1 MKIKQVSVFLENK
14 PGHLYRVTKK
24 LADAGINLVTLSLA
38 DTEQFGILRL
48 IVKDWERAKKLME
61 DEGRVVKIVDV
72 VAAEIRDVPGGLAEV
87 LKVFDDAKVN
97 VEYMYA
103 FTSKMDDSAILI
115 LRFDNPDSAIESLN
129 KANIRVITS
138 DELFANLKQTS

>member
-14 PGHLYRVTKK
+14 PGRLFEVCKH

-48 IVKDWERAKKLME
+48 IVEDWEKAKQLME
-61 DEGRVVKIVDV
+61 ADGRVVKIVDV
-72 VAAEIRDVPGGLAEV
+72 VATEIKDEPGGLARV
-87 LKVFDDAKVN
+87 LKVFDEANVN

-103 FTSKMDDSAILI
+103 FTRKMEDSAILI
-115 LRFDNPDSAIESLN
+115 LRFDNPDFAIEALQ
-129 KANIRVITS
+129 KAGIRVITS
-138 DELFANLKQTS
+138 EELFKNLKD

>member
-14 PGHLYRVTKK
+14 PGHLYRVCQH

-48 IVKDWERAKKLME
+48 IVEDWEKAKKLME
-61 DEGRVVKIVDV
+61 AEGRVVKIVDV
-72 VAAEIRDVPGGLAEV
+72 VAAEIKDAPGGLAAV
-87 LKVFDDAKVN
+87 LKVFDDAQVN

-103 FTSKMDDSAILI
+103 FTRKMDDSAILI
-115 LRFDNPDSAIESLN
+115 LRFDNPDFAIEALQ
-129 KANIRVITS
+129 KANIRVISS
-138 DELFANLKQTS
+138 DELFKNLK

>member
-14 PGHLYRVTKK
+14 PGRLYEVCEH

-48 IVKDWERAKKLME
+48 IVEDWEKAKQLME
-61 DEGRVVKIVDV
+61 ADGRVVKIVDV
-72 VAAEIRDVPGGLAEV
+72 VATEIKDEPGGLARV
-87 LKVFDDAKVN
+87 LKVFDEANVN

-103 FTSKMDDSAILI
+103 FTRKMEDSAILI
-115 LRFDNPDSAIESLN
+115 LRFDNPDFAIEALQ
-129 KANIRVITS
+129 KAGIRVIS
-138 DELFANLKQTS
+138 SEELFKNLKD